1 MVAGVVLLNKIP
13 LSERS
18 ISSRTVITQLVEEI
32 RNTCKQQK
40 QKYMCIH
47 FDELSDEDYF
57 NLTGLKKTQFE
68 DFCPHEHDKVKCTP
82 SRTPRMYIG
91 LFLLKMKSALSNRLL
106 AMSVLDTTGIRAAM
120 STFIEKGEKQMSVQ
134 DANMSK
140 MVTKVILLF
149 NAFE

>member
-47 FDELSDEDYF
+47 FDELSEEDCF
-57 NLTGLKKTQFE
+57 NLTGLKKPQFE
-68 DFCPHEHDKVKCTP
+68 DICPHEHDKVKCTP
-82 SRTPRMYIG
+82 SRTPRMSIG

-106 AMSVLDTTGIRAAM
+106 AT
-120 STFIEKGEKQMSVQ
+120 
-134 DANMSK
+134 
-140 MVTKVILLF
+140 LF
-149 NAFE
+149 CLMRCQY

>member
-47 FDELSDEDYF
+47 FDELSEEDYF
-57 NLTGLKKTQFE
+57 NLTGLKKPQFE

-106 AMSVLDTTGIRAAM
+106 AT
-120 STFIEKGEKQMSVQ
+120 
-134 DANMSK
+134 
-140 MVTKVILLF
+140 LF
-149 NAFE
+149 CLMRCQY